1 MKTIILTLALLSP
14 LALFLTSC
22 VDVRD
27 MPNFE
32 RMSEAE
38 LAEYNRER
46 PLAQM
51 IVCSDEDRSFS
62 RVRRRR
68 CATVEQMYGSADQ
81 LDQLDVLNMP
91 AGATTVE

>member
-1 MKTIILTLALLSP
+1 MKQSLLLTALILAG
-14 LALFLTSC
+14 C
-22 VDVRD
+22 VDTRG

-51 IVCSDEDRSFS
+51 IVCSDEERSFS
-62 RVRRRR
+62 RVRRRH
-68 CATVEQMYGSADQ
+68 CMTVEQMYGSADQ
-81 LDQLDVLNMP
+81 ASQLDVLH
-91 AGATTVE
+91 TVPGFDSSNAF